1 MTASDLPP
9 PPFTNSPITAG
20 QVPRLEAVEFT
31 PLDPALWKVKAVS
44 TLLAGGVLCV
54 AAGAMSVL
62 FHPWWLAAVG
72 AVIVACVLSL
82 VVERAMIS
90 RMGYAVR
97 ERDFSFRSGLIGR
110 SVATV
115 PFARVQHVTIENGP
129 LERRFGLSTLQL
141 RSAGVAVSVPG
152 LPDTLAQD
160 LKGLVVA
167 RADDLAEA
175 EVGASQGQN
184 DFDSLA

>member
-1 MTASDLPP
+1 MNASDLPP
-9 PPFTNSPITAG
+9 PPFTNEVIRTE
-20 QVPRLEAVEFT
+20 QVPRLDAVEFT
-31 PLDPALWKVKAVS
+31 PLDPALWKVRAVS
-44 TLLAGGVLCV
+44 TLLTGGAFCAVAVVMSVLLHPWWIV
-54 AAGAMSVL
+54 AAGVVIVV
-62 FHPWWLAAVG
+62 AAV
-72 AVIVACVLSL
+72 SL
-82 VVERAMIS
+82 RVERALIS

-141 RSAGVAVSVPG
+141 RSAGVVVSVPG

-160 LKGLVVA
+160 LKGLVVT

-175 EVGASQGQN
+175 EAGAHDLRGSV
-184 DFDSLA
+184 